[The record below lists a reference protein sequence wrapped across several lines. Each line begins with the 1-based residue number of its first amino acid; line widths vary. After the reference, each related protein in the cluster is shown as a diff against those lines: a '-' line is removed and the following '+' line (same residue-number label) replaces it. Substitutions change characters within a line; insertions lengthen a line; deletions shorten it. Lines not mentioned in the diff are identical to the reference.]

1 MMPPPVFLP
10 FGYMTE
16 VSTPAMDHDAM
27 VAMWERHTSYEF
39 ELRDADLTVSTMVPD
54 ARVMHLPT
62 MSGASGRDALRD
74 YYAEVFIP
82 AQPRDIA
89 LEFVARSLG
98 DDVLVDECIMRLTHD
113 REMPHLLP
121 GVPPTGALL
130 EVPFV
135 VVVKFRGAL
144 MASETLYWDQ
154 AQVLGQAGLLSAN
167 GVALPELSEVC
178 GYLRQAH

>member
-1 MMPPPVFLP
+1 MRDDCSLTEHRLVMPPPVFLP

-89 LEFVARSLG
+89 PSSWRDHSATTSWSTSASCGSPTTARCRTFFLA
-98 DDVLVDECIMRLTHD
+98 CHR
-113 REMPHLLP
+113 R
-121 GVPPTGALL
+121 ARYWR
-130 EVPFV
+130 
-135 VVVKFRGAL
+135 FR
-144 MASETLYWDQ
+144 SSWW
-154 AQVLGQAGLLSAN
+154 
-167 GVALPELSEVC
+167 
-178 GYLRQAH
+178 